1 MKPAKFKLGTLVVV
15 GLLLFLRVNVTA
27 EQLPKGDCNAPK
39 PLTDLRHCVFWNK
52 AFSGIDLHGT
62 LLDGVSLRGTN
73 LTGSNLSG
81 ASLRRADLRWS
92 DFSKC
97 QLTDTDFS
105 NSNLFHTTFDGATMD
120 RAKLNKA
127 YMFGSRLNDV
137 QARQADFTDAFMKDL
152 NIENMDETWFQHAIN
167 LPIHLQQM
175 LSQ

>member
-1 MKPAKFKLGTLVVV
+1 MNITRSQWGAIVVV
-15 GLLLFLRVNVTA
+15 GLLLFFRVNVAA
-27 EQLPKGDCNAPK
+27 EELPKGDCKAPK

-73 LTGSNLSG
+73 LTGCNLSG

-97 QLTDTDFS
+97 QLNDTDFS

-120 RAKLNKA
+120 GAKLNKA
-127 YMFGSRLNDV
+127 YLFGSRLNSI
-137 QARQADFTDAFMKDL
+137 QARQADFTDAV
-152 NIENMDETWFQHAIN
+152 IENMDGSWFQHAIN
-167 LPIHLQQM
+167 LPIHLQKM
-175 LSQ
+175 LNQ

>member
-1 MKPAKFKLGTLVVV
+1 MNTTGIKRGPIVIV
-15 GLLLFLRVNVTA
+15 GLLLFFLADVTA

-73 LTGSNLSG
+73 LTGCNLAG

-97 QLTDTDFS
+97 QLPDTDFS

-120 RAKLNKA
+120 RAKLNSA
-127 YMFGSRLNDV
+127 SFRGGY
-137 QARQADFTDAFMKDL
+137 
-152 NIENMDETWFQHAIN
+152 
-167 LPIHLQQM
+167 P
-175 LSQ
+175 

>member
-1 MKPAKFKLGTLVVV
+1 MNKTRFQSGFIVVI
-15 GLLLFLRVNVTA
+15 GLLLFFLADVTA
-27 EQLPKGDCNAPK
+27 EPLPKGDCNAPK
-39 PLTDLRHCVFWNK
+39 PLTDLKHCVFWNK

-62 LLDGVSLRGTN
+62 FLDGVSLRGTN
-73 LTGSNLSG
+73 LTGANLSG
-81 ASLRRADLRWS
+81 ASLRRADLRGS

-127 YMFGSRLNDV
+127 YMFGSRLNYV
-137 QARQADFTDAFMKDL
+137 QARQADFTDAFM
-152 NIENMDETWFQHAIN
+152 ENMDGTWFQHAIN

-175 LSQ
+175 LNQ

>member
-1 MKPAKFKLGTLVVV
+1 MKQMKKGGFQWGSIVVV
-15 GLLLFLRVNVTA
+15 GLLLFFRVNVTA
-27 EQLPKGDCNAPK
+27 GQLPKGDCHVPK

-73 LTGSNLSG
+73 LTGCNLSG

-97 QLTDTDFS
+97 QLNDTDFS

-120 RAKLNKA
+120 RA
-127 YMFGSRLNDV
+127 
-137 QARQADFTDAFMKDL
+137 
-152 NIENMDETWFQHAIN
+152 
-167 LPIHLQQM
+167 
-175 LSQ
+175 